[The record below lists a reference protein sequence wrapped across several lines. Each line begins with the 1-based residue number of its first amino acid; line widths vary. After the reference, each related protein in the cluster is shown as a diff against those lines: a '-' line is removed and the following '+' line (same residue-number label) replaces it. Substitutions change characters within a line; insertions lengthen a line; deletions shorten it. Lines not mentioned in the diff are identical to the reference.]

1 MRKGK
6 EKMPNPRPSDGHETE
21 ADRLLAYAQYVA
33 DTKCGAVDLGDYF
46 YEFSGDI
53 TVLVQHDRVVAHNLK
68 TETVVVA
75 NPQPQQATEE
85 DWAWAI
91 R

>member
-6 EKMPNPRPSDGHETE
+6 EQILQPRPKDEFETE

-53 TVLVQHDRVVAHNLK
+53 TLLVQHDRVVAHNTK
-68 TETVVVA
+68 TENVVVV
-75 NPQPQQATEE
+75 NPQPQEATEA

>member
-6 EKMPNPRPSDGHETE
+6 EKMPDPRPQDGHETE
-21 ADRLLAYAQYVA
+21 LSRLLAYAQYVA
-33 DTKCGAVDLGDYF
+33 DTKCGAIDLGDYF

-53 TVLVQHDRVVAHNLK
+53 TVLVQHDRVVAHNMK
-68 TETVVVA
+68 TESVVVA
-75 NPQPQQATEE
+75 NPQPLTEQE
-85 DWAWAI
+85 LSETI

>member
-6 EKMPNPRPSDGHETE
+6 EQMPQPRPKDEFETE

-33 DTKCGAVDLGDYF
+33 DTKCGAVDLGDYY
-46 YEFSGDI
+46 YEYSGDI
-53 TVLVQHDRVVAHNLK
+53 TLLIQSNKVTAHNMK
-68 TETVVVA
+68 TDTVVIAQPKQISEEEWA
-75 NPQPQQATEE
+75 N
-85 DWAWAI
+85 AI